1 MFFFLQFLFYKHLFL
16 LFDILLPIYKTDK
29 RQRWKLMVTVSLSPS
44 GRHEGA
50 LNLVSVLV
58 ERRGEGKTK
67 VWVEFSFFK
76 HAENWIIMTSFSPF
90 LR

>member
-1 MFFFLQFLFYKHLFL
+1 
-16 LFDILLPIYKTDK
+16 
-29 RQRWKLMVTVSLSPS
+29 MVTVSLSPS